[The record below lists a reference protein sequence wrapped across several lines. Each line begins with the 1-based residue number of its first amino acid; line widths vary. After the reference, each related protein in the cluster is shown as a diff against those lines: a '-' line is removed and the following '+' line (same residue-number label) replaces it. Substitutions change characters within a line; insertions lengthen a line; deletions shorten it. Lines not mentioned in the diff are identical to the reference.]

1 MKQIIFGISIF
12 IVLFLVNSCNS
23 QETNKKTKENSIS
36 KNNAISNNI
45 IHVYYFHGSIRCETC
60 VAVDENTHQYLQE
73 LFPKQMNSGK
83 IIFQSINIDKKEMP
97 NLIKKYEIYGQTL
110 LFIKGNKVINK
121 TDAAFQYVTTNP
133 TKWHRIIKDVI
144 SDLIK

>member
-1 MKQIIFGISIF
+1 MKTLIWGLSIF
-12 IVLFLVNSCNS
+12 SILFSVYSCNNT
-23 QETNKKTKENSIS
+23 ENNKKNESIGIQDT
-36 KNNAISNNI
+36 ISANTI
-45 IHVYYFHGSIRCETC
+45 QVYYFHGSIRCETC
-60 VAVDENTHQYLQE
+60 VAVDENTHEYLKE
-73 LFPKQMNSGK
+73 LFPKEMNSGK

-110 LFIKGNKVINK
+110 LFIKDNKVIDK

-133 TKWHRIIKDVI
+133 EKWHRIIKDVT